1 MDIGKSIV
9 LEDGESGIIHK
20 KLEDNWFEIMVNEG
34 NEREDRKTKN

>member
-20 KLEDNWFEIMVNEG
+20 KLEDNWFEV
-34 NEREDRKTKN
+34 KNSFC

>member
-20 KLEDNWFEIMVNEG
+20 KLEG
-34 NEREDRKTKN
+34 TTKNSGSSIR